1 MHTLH
6 IDLVEALYLKSREM
20 LLYIRLKIFKKRYV
34 VESTQEDLNEG
45 RL

>member
-6 IDLVEALYLKSREM
+6 TDWVEALYLKSREM
-20 LLYIRLKIFKKRYV
+20 LLYIRLKIFKKNYV

-45 RL
+45 